1 MSNGYFKVEMPK
13 NEPVKA
19 YLPGSPERASLKKE
33 LERQSAQVVQVPMII
48 GGKEVW
54 TERKTK
60 AVMPHDHAHVIAEAA
75 SGGEKELKDAIA
87 AALAARKAWTEMPM
101 EHRVSIFLKAADLI
115 AGPMRDK
122 VNAATMLG
130 QSKTA
135 YQAEI
140 DTCELIDFL
149 RFNVYYLQQ
158 IYDRQPN
165 NTPNVWN
172 RIEYRPLEG
181 FVTAISPFNFTS
193 IGANLPTAPAIAG
206 NVVLWKPATTAVLSN
221 YYVMQA
227 LMAAGL
233 PAGVINFVPSRGSD
247 MSKYVLSDP
256 NLAGFHFTGSTEVF
270 SGVYSLV
277 GENIKKYKTYP
288 RLVGETGGKDFIFA
302 HNSADVPGLVA
313 ALTRASY
320 EYQGQKCSAASRAFV
335 PASIWPQVKE
345 GMLAEIEKI
354 KIGDI
359 TDFTNLMGAVI
370 DASAFK
376 TNKEYIDYAKA
387 SEDAEVICGGYDDS
401 KGYFIYPTLIEA
413 KKPDFKTMVEEIF
426 GPVMTV
432 YVYPDDKLDETLA
445 SCDTATSYGLSG
457 AIFADDREAI
467 VKMEDALKGTAGNF
481 YINDKPT
488 GAVIGQQPFGGAR
501 ASGTNDKA
509 GSEINM
515 YRWLSPRTIKEL
527 RVSCLDVT
535 YPYMVSSEGS
545 KTGTLCLHIRNCL
558 LSVGS
563 FFELGH

>member
-115 AGPMRDK
+115 AGPMRYK

-130 QSKTA
+130 QSKTV

-206 NVVLWKPATTAVLSN
+206 TVVLWKPATTAVLSN

-401 KGYFIYPTLIEA
+401 KGYFVYPTLIEA

-527 RVSCLDVT
+527 RVPCLDVT
-535 YPYMVSSEGS
+535 YPYMVEA
-545 KTGTLCLHIRNCL
+545 
-558 LSVGS
+558 
-563 FFELGH
+563 

>member
-87 AALAARKAWTEMPM
+87 AALTARKAWTEMPM

-130 QSKTA
+130 QSKTV

-359 TDFTNLMGAVI
+359 TDFRNLMGAVI

-376 TNKEYIDYAKA
+376 TNKDYIDYAKA

-401 KGYFIYPTLIEA
+401 KGYFVYPTLIEA

-527 RVSCLDVT
+527 RVPCLDVT
-535 YPYMVSSEGS
+535 YPYMVEA
-545 KTGTLCLHIRNCL
+545 
-558 LSVGS
+558 
-563 FFELGH
+563 

>member
-115 AGPMRDK
+115 AGPMRYK

-130 QSKTA
+130 QSKTV

-335 PASIWPQVKE
+335 PASIWPQVKG

-401 KGYFIYPTLIEA
+401 KGYFVYPTLIEA

-527 RVSCLDVT
+527 RVPCLDVT
-535 YPYMVSSEGS
+535 YPYMVEA
-545 KTGTLCLHIRNCL
+545 
-558 LSVGS
+558 
-563 FFELGH
+563 

>member
-345 GMLAEIEKI
+345 GMLAKIEKI

-387 SEDAEVICGGYDDS
+387 SEDADVICGGYDDS

-445 SCDTATSYGLSG
+445 SCDTETSYGLSG

-527 RVSCLDVT
+527 RVPCLDVT
-535 YPYMVSSEGS
+535 YPYMVEA
-545 KTGTLCLHIRNCL
+545 
-558 LSVGS
+558 
-563 FFELGH
+563 

>member
-1 MSNGYFKVEMPK
+1 MSDGYFKVEMPK

-401 KGYFIYPTLIEA
+401 KGYFVYPTLIEA

-527 RVSCLDVT
+527 RVPCLDVT
-535 YPYMVSSEGS
+535 YPYMVEA
-545 KTGTLCLHIRNCL
+545 
-558 LSVGS
+558 
-563 FFELGH
+563 

>member
-19 YLPGSPERASLKKE
+19 YLLGSPERASLKKE

-359 TDFTNLMGAVI
+359 TDFRNLMGAVI

-527 RVSCLDVT
+527 RVPCLDVT
-535 YPYMVSSEGS
+535 YPYMVE
-545 KTGTLCLHIRNCL
+545 
-558 LSVGS
+558 V
-563 FFELGH
+563 

>member
-33 LERQSAQVVQVPMII
+33 LKRQSAQVVQVPMII

-115 AGPMRDK
+115 AGPMRYK

-130 QSKTA
+130 QSKTV

-401 KGYFIYPTLIEA
+401 KGYFVYPTLIEA

-457 AIFADDREAI
+457 AIFADDRESI
-467 VKMEDALKGTAGNF
+467 VKMENALKGTAGNF

-527 RVSCLDVT
+527 RVPCLDVT
-535 YPYMVSSEGS
+535 YPYMVEA
-545 KTGTLCLHIRNCL
+545 
-558 LSVGS
+558 
-563 FFELGH
+563 

>member
-115 AGPMRDK
+115 AGPMRYK

-130 QSKTA
+130 QSKTV

-401 KGYFIYPTLIEA
+401 KGYFVYPTLIEA

-457 AIFADDREAI
+457 AIFADDRESI
-467 VKMEDALKGTAGNF
+467 VKMENALKGTAGNF

-527 RVSCLDVT
+527 RVPCLDVT
-535 YPYMVSSEGS
+535 YPYMVEA
-545 KTGTLCLHIRNCL
+545 
-558 LSVGS
+558 
-563 FFELGH
+563 

>member
-54 TERKTK
+54 TGRKTK

-130 QSKTA
+130 QSKTV

-359 TDFTNLMGAVI
+359 TDFRNLMGAVI

-401 KGYFIYPTLIEA
+401 KGYFVYPTLIEA

-527 RVSCLDVT
+527 RVPCLDVT
-535 YPYMVSSEGS
+535 YPYMVEA
-545 KTGTLCLHIRNCL
+545 
-558 LSVGS
+558 
-563 FFELGH
+563 

>member
-87 AALAARKAWTEMPM
+87 AALTARKAWTEMPM

-130 QSKTA
+130 QSKTV

-401 KGYFIYPTLIEA
+401 KGYFVYPTLIEA

-527 RVSCLDVT
+527 RVPCLDVT
-535 YPYMVSSEGS
+535 YPYMVEA
-545 KTGTLCLHIRNCL
+545 
-558 LSVGS
+558 
-563 FFELGH
+563 

>member
-359 TDFTNLMGAVI
+359 TDFRNLMGAVI

-432 YVYPDDKLDETLA
+432 YVYPDDKLDEILA

-527 RVSCLDVT
+527 RVPCLDVT
-535 YPYMVSSEGS
+535 YPYMVEA
-545 KTGTLCLHIRNCL
+545 
-558 LSVGS
+558 
-563 FFELGH
+563 

>member
-13 NEPVKA
+13 NEPIKA

-130 QSKTA
+130 QSKTV

-302 HNSADVPGLVA
+302 HNSADVLGLVA

-387 SEDAEVICGGYDDS
+387 SGDAEVICGGYDDS
-401 KGYFIYPTLIEA
+401 KGYFVYPTLIEA

-527 RVSCLDVT
+527 RVPCLDVT
-535 YPYMVSSEGS
+535 YPYMVEA
-545 KTGTLCLHIRNCL
+545 
-558 LSVGS
+558 
-563 FFELGH
+563 

>member
-19 YLPGSPERASLKKE
+19 YLPGSPERASLQKE

-115 AGPMRDK
+115 AGPMRYK

-130 QSKTA
+130 QSKTV

-165 NTPNVWN
+165 NTPHVWN

-335 PASIWPQVKE
+335 PASIWPKVKE

-401 KGYFIYPTLIEA
+401 KGYFVYPTLIEA

-527 RVSCLDVT
+527 RVPCLDVT
-535 YPYMVSSEGS
+535 YPYMVEA
-545 KTGTLCLHIRNCL
+545 
-558 LSVGS
+558 
-563 FFELGH
+563 

>member
-13 NEPVKA
+13 IEPVKA

-130 QSKTA
+130 QSKTV

-401 KGYFIYPTLIEA
+401 KGYFVYPTLIEA

-527 RVSCLDVT
+527 RVPCLDVT
-535 YPYMVSSEGS
+535 YPYMVEA
-545 KTGTLCLHIRNCL
+545 
-558 LSVGS
+558 
-563 FFELGH
+563 

>member
-19 YLPGSPERASLKKE
+19 YLLGSPERASLKKE

-359 TDFTNLMGAVI
+359 TDFRNLMGAVI

-401 KGYFIYPTLIEA
+401 KGYFVYPTLIEA

-527 RVSCLDVT
+527 RVPCLDVT
-535 YPYMVSSEGS
+535 YPYMVEA
-545 KTGTLCLHIRNCL
+545 
-558 LSVGS
+558 
-563 FFELGH
+563 

>member
-115 AGPMRDK
+115 AGPMRYK

-130 QSKTA
+130 QSKTV

-401 KGYFIYPTLIEA
+401 KGCFVYPTLIEA

-527 RVSCLDVT
+527 RVPCLDVT
-535 YPYMVSSEGS
+535 YPYMVEA
-545 KTGTLCLHIRNCL
+545 
-558 LSVGS
+558 
-563 FFELGH
+563 

>member
-335 PASIWPQVKE
+335 PASIWSQVKE

-401 KGYFIYPTLIEA
+401 KGYFVYPTLIEA

-527 RVSCLDVT
+527 RVPCLDVT
-535 YPYMVSSEGS
+535 YPYMVEA
-545 KTGTLCLHIRNCL
+545 
-558 LSVGS
+558 
-563 FFELGH
+563 

>member
-33 LERQSAQVVQVPMII
+33 LERQSARVVQVPMII

-130 QSKTA
+130 QSKTV

-401 KGYFIYPTLIEA
+401 KGYFVYPTLIEA

-527 RVSCLDVT
+527 RVPCLDVT
-535 YPYMVSSEGS
+535 YPYMVEA
-545 KTGTLCLHIRNCL
+545 
-558 LSVGS
+558 
-563 FFELGH
+563 

>member
-115 AGPMRDK
+115 AGPMRYK

-130 QSKTA
+130 QSKTV

-401 KGYFIYPTLIEA
+401 KGYFVYPTLIEA

-488 GAVIGQQPFGGAR
+488 GAVISQQPFGGAR

-527 RVSCLDVT
+527 RVPCLDVT
-535 YPYMVSSEGS
+535 YPYMVEA
-545 KTGTLCLHIRNCL
+545 
-558 LSVGS
+558 
-563 FFELGH
+563 

>member
-122 VNAATMLG
+122 VNVATMLG
-130 QSKTA
+130 QSKTV

-335 PASIWPQVKE
+335 PASIWPKVKE

-401 KGYFIYPTLIEA
+401 KGYFVYPTLIEA

-426 GPVMTV
+426 GPFMTV

-527 RVSCLDVT
+527 RVPCLDVT
-535 YPYMVSSEGS
+535 YPYMVEA
-545 KTGTLCLHIRNCL
+545 
-558 LSVGS
+558 
-563 FFELGH
+563 

>member
-130 QSKTA
+130 QSKTV

-302 HNSADVPGLVA
+302 HNSTDVPGLVA

-387 SEDAEVICGGYDDS
+387 FEDAEVICGGYDDS
-401 KGYFIYPTLIEA
+401 KGYFVYPTLIEA

-467 VKMEDALKGTAGNF
+467 VKMENALKGTAGNF

-527 RVSCLDVT
+527 RVPCLDVT
-535 YPYMVSSEGS
+535 YPYMVEA
-545 KTGTLCLHIRNCL
+545 
-558 LSVGS
+558 
-563 FFELGH
+563 

>member
-122 VNAATMLG
+122 VNVATMLG
-130 QSKTA
+130 QSKTV

-335 PASIWPQVKE
+335 PASIWPKVKE

-401 KGYFIYPTLIEA
+401 KGYFVYPTLIEA

-467 VKMEDALKGTAGNF
+467 VKMENALKGTAGNF

-527 RVSCLDVT
+527 RVPCLDVT
-535 YPYMVSSEGS
+535 YPYMVEA
-545 KTGTLCLHIRNCL
+545 
-558 LSVGS
+558 
-563 FFELGH
+563 

>member
-54 TERKTK
+54 TGRKTK

-87 AALAARKAWTEMPM
+87 AALAARKAWTEMTM

-359 TDFTNLMGAVI
+359 TDFRNLMGAVI

-387 SEDAEVICGGYDDS
+387 SEDADVICGGYDDS

-527 RVSCLDVT
+527 RVPCLDVT
-535 YPYMVSSEGS
+535 YPYMVEA
-545 KTGTLCLHIRNCL
+545 
-558 LSVGS
+558 
-563 FFELGH
+563 

>member
-13 NEPVKA
+13 NELVKA

-130 QSKTA
+130 QSKTV

-401 KGYFIYPTLIEA
+401 KGYFVYPTLIEA

-527 RVSCLDVT
+527 RVPCLDVT
-535 YPYMVSSEGS
+535 YPYMVEA
-545 KTGTLCLHIRNCL
+545 
-558 LSVGS
+558 
-563 FFELGH
+563 

>member
-87 AALAARKAWTEMPM
+87 AALVARKAWTEMPM

-115 AGPMRDK
+115 AGPMRYK

-130 QSKTA
+130 QSKTV

-401 KGYFIYPTLIEA
+401 KGYFVYPTLIEA

-457 AIFADDREAI
+457 AIFADDRESI

-527 RVSCLDVT
+527 RVPCLDVT
-535 YPYMVSSEGS
+535 YPYMVEA
-545 KTGTLCLHIRNCL
+545 
-558 LSVGS
+558 
-563 FFELGH
+563 

>member
-54 TERKTK
+54 TGRKTK

-359 TDFTNLMGAVI
+359 TDFRNLMGAVI

-401 KGYFIYPTLIEA
+401 KGYFVYPTLIEA

-467 VKMEDALKGTAGNF
+467 VKMENALKGAAGNF

-527 RVSCLDVT
+527 RVPCLDVT
-535 YPYMVSSEGS
+535 YPYMVEA
-545 KTGTLCLHIRNCL
+545 
-558 LSVGS
+558 
-563 FFELGH
+563 

>member
-13 NEPVKA
+13 NEPIKA

-130 QSKTA
+130 QSKTV

-277 GENIKKYKTYP
+277 GENIKKYKTSP

-335 PASIWPQVKE
+335 PASIWPKVKE

-401 KGYFIYPTLIEA
+401 KGYFVYPTLIEA

-527 RVSCLDVT
+527 RVPCLDVT
-535 YPYMVSSEGS
+535 YPYMVEA
-545 KTGTLCLHIRNCL
+545 
-558 LSVGS
+558 
-563 FFELGH
+563 

>member
-60 AVMPHDHAHVIAEAA
+60 AVMPHDYAHVIAEAA

-130 QSKTA
+130 QSKTV

-527 RVSCLDVT
+527 RVPCLDVT
-535 YPYMVSSEGS
+535 YPYMVEA
-545 KTGTLCLHIRNCL
+545 
-558 LSVGS
+558 
-563 FFELGH
+563 

>member
-130 QSKTA
+130 QSKTV

-172 RIEYRPLEG
+172 RIDYRPLEG

-401 KGYFIYPTLIEA
+401 KGYFVYPTLIEA

-527 RVSCLDVT
+527 RVPCLDVT
-535 YPYMVSSEGS
+535 YPYMVEA
-545 KTGTLCLHIRNCL
+545 
-558 LSVGS
+558 
-563 FFELGH
+563 

>member
-115 AGPMRDK
+115 AGPMRYK

-130 QSKTA
+130 QSKTV

-335 PASIWPQVKE
+335 PASIWSQVKE

-401 KGYFIYPTLIEA
+401 KGYFVYPTLIEA

-527 RVSCLDVT
+527 RVPCLDVT
-535 YPYMVSSEGS
+535 YPYMVEA
-545 KTGTLCLHIRNCL
+545 
-558 LSVGS
+558 
-563 FFELGH
+563 

>member
-359 TDFTNLMGAVI
+359 TDFRNLMGAVI

-376 TNKEYIDYAKA
+376 TNKECIDYAKA

-527 RVSCLDVT
+527 RVPCLDVT
-535 YPYMVSSEGS
+535 YPYMVEA
-545 KTGTLCLHIRNCL
+545 
-558 LSVGS
+558 
-563 FFELGH
+563 

>member
-115 AGPMRDK
+115 AGPMRYK

-130 QSKTA
+130 QSKTV

-206 NVVLWKPATTAVLSN
+206 NVVLWKPATTAGLSN

-401 KGYFIYPTLIEA
+401 KGYFVYPTLIEA

-527 RVSCLDVT
+527 RVPCLDVT
-535 YPYMVSSEGS
+535 YPYMVEA
-545 KTGTLCLHIRNCL
+545 
-558 LSVGS
+558 
-563 FFELGH
+563 

>member
-19 YLPGSPERASLKKE
+19 YLLGSPERASLKKE
-33 LERQSAQVVQVPMII
+33 LERQSAQVVKVPMII

-359 TDFTNLMGAVI
+359 TDFRNLMGAVI

-527 RVSCLDVT
+527 RVPCLDVT
-535 YPYMVSSEGS
+535 YPYMVEA
-545 KTGTLCLHIRNCL
+545 
-558 LSVGS
+558 
-563 FFELGH
+563 

>member
-33 LERQSAQVVQVPMII
+33 LERQSAQVVQVPMLI

-75 SGGEKELKDAIA
+75 SGCEKELKDAIA

-193 IGANLPTAPAIAG
+193 IGANLPTAPAVAG

-387 SEDAEVICGGYDDS
+387 SEDADVICGGYDDS

-527 RVSCLDVT
+527 RVPCLDVT
-535 YPYMVSSEGS
+535 YPYMVEA
-545 KTGTLCLHIRNCL
+545 
-558 LSVGS
+558 
-563 FFELGH
+563 

>member
-130 QSKTA
+130 QSKTV

-387 SEDAEVICGGYDDS
+387 SEDADVICGGYDDS

-527 RVSCLDVT
+527 RVPCLDVT
-535 YPYMVSSEGS
+535 YPYMVEA
-545 KTGTLCLHIRNCL
+545 
-558 LSVGS
+558 
-563 FFELGH
+563 

>member
-19 YLPGSPERASLKKE
+19 YLSGSPERASLKKE

-335 PASIWPQVKE
+335 PASIWPKVKE

-387 SEDAEVICGGYDDS
+387 SEDADVICGGYDDS

-527 RVSCLDVT
+527 RVPCLDVT
-535 YPYMVSSEGS
+535 YPYMVEA
-545 KTGTLCLHIRNCL
+545 
-558 LSVGS
+558 
-563 FFELGH
+563 

>member
-233 PAGVINFVPSRGSD
+233 PAGVINFVPSCGSD

-401 KGYFIYPTLIEA
+401 KGYFVYTTLIEA

-527 RVSCLDVT
+527 RVPCLDVT
-535 YPYMVSSEGS
+535 YPYMVEA
-545 KTGTLCLHIRNCL
+545 
-558 LSVGS
+558 
-563 FFELGH
+563 

>member
-54 TERKTK
+54 TGRKTK

-270 SGVYSLV
+270 SGVYSVV

-359 TDFTNLMGAVI
+359 TDFRNLMGAVI

-387 SEDAEVICGGYDDS
+387 SEDADVICGGYDDS

-527 RVSCLDVT
+527 RVPCLDVT
-535 YPYMVSSEGS
+535 YPYMVEA
-545 KTGTLCLHIRNCL
+545 
-558 LSVGS
+558 
-563 FFELGH
+563 

>member
-130 QSKTA
+130 QSKTV

-181 FVTAISPFNFTS
+181 FVTVISPFNFTS

-401 KGYFIYPTLIEA
+401 KGYFVYPTLIEA

-527 RVSCLDVT
+527 RVPCLDVT
-535 YPYMVSSEGS
+535 YPYMVEA
-545 KTGTLCLHIRNCL
+545 
-558 LSVGS
+558 
-563 FFELGH
+563 